1 MKRIFAI
8 STSAALLLTGLTGAP
23 AYAVTPG
30 NCTTGS
36 LTISSNV
43 ITSAFGCSGEA
54 VIPATVTA
62 IGSSAFEDETD
73 VHTITFEAGS
83 SLTAIRAQAFTSSGV
98 SSITIPSGVTSIGFA
113 AFHSSALTAITI
125 PASVTSI
132 DISAFELTRD
142 LASVSFEAGSQLTQI
157 KQATFQYS
165 GLTSVEIPS
174 GVTSIAI
181 GAFYSTASL
190 TTVRIPATVTAIGQ
204 SAFERTIKLTDVYF
218 AGTAAP
224 VVSADTFRDTANLR
238 VSVPKANISYSAR
251 SSFGLLG
258 TTWEG
263 LSVQYD
269 EPGPAPSAIAIP
281 APTTSP
287 AIDSRAEMNFAFK
300 GSALTKKQRTNLR
313 AMVSEVGR
321 KGAFEITVGVVKQEG
336 MSRAGAKAL
345 ARKQAKLFRGYLAS
359 RGIKPKQIV
368 VKTKVL
374 EAGARPF
381 IGVAGS

>member
-8 STSAALLLTGLTGAP
+8 STAAALLLTGLTSAP
-23 AYAVTPG
+23 AHAVAPG
-30 NCTTGS
+30 NCTAGS
-36 LTISSNV
+36 LTIASNV

-83 SLTAIRAQAFTSSGV
+83 SLTAIRAQAFASSGV

-125 PASVTSI
+125 PASVSSI

-174 GVTSIAI
+174 GVTSIGI

-204 SAFERTIKLTDVYF
+204 SAFERTTKLTDVYF
-218 AGTAAP
+218 AGTTAP

-258 TTWEG
+258 TSWNG
-263 LSVQYD
+263 LTIQYD
-269 EPGPAPSAIAIP
+269 EPAPASSGSAAPAPAVVIEEPKQIVIAF
-281 APTTSP
+281 
-287 AIDSRAEMNFAFK
+287 D
-300 GSALTKKQRTNLR
+300 GSSLAKQHKIQLKEL
-313 AMVSEVGR
+313 VLEVGR
-321 KGAFEITVGVVKQEG
+321 KGSFEITVGVVKKEG
-336 MSRAGAKAL
+336 MSRAAAKVL
-345 ARKQAKLFRGYLAS
+345 ARNQAKLFRDYLAS
-359 RGIKPKQIV
+359 RGIKLKQIA
-368 VKTKVL
+368 VKTKML
-374 EAGARPF
+374 EAGATPF

>member
-1 MKRIFAI
+1 LKRIFAI

-23 AYAVTPG
+23 AYAVAPG

-43 ITSAFGCSGEA
+43 ITSALGCSGEA

-142 LASVSFEAGSQLTQI
+142 LAIVSFEAGSQLTQI
-157 KQATFQYS
+157 KQATFRYS

-218 AGTAAP
+218 AGTTAP
-224 VVSADTFRDTANLR
+224 VVSADTFRDTASLR

-269 EPGPAPSAIAIP
+269 EPAPAPSAIAIP

-287 AIDSRAEMNFAFK
+287 AIDSRAEMTFAFK

-336 MSRAGAKAL
+336 MSRAAAKAL